1 MGPFLKI
8 EYFIKNWFW
17 LGENASKWSEL
28 HFTSSLGGFMAILDP
43 PQSRNWNFLVSE
55 TIMVIIFET
64 KGEFPQNFETTSD
77 LEVLY
82 FKEGLQSF
90 NSEF

>member
-1 MGPFLKI
+1 MAYAGFLSVVLMQQNLSFNLLFDSAK
-8 EYFIKNWFW
+8 YFYSF
-17 LGENASKWSEL
+17 
-28 HFTSSLGGFMAILDP
+28 FMKKR
-43 PQSRNWNFLVSE
+43 QT
-55 TIMVIIFET
+55 TIMAIIFET

-82 FKEGLQSF
+82 FKVGLQSF

>member
-1 MGPFLKI
+1 MISFKI
-8 EYFIKNWFW
+8 IIFI
-17 LGENASKWSEL
+17 
-28 HFTSSLGGFMAILDP
+28 P
-43 PQSRNWNFLVSE
+43 
-55 TIMVIIFET
+55 TIMAIIFET

-82 FKEGLQSF
+82 FKVGLQSF